1 MSDLNRREFAAAL
14 AAATVLPTR
23 TIEAALQSQAAAIN
37 PPSSSALAEL
47 PRWLEMGGTPGLSMG
62 IVQNGKLVWE
72 RYEGVTDATSKQPV
86 SKDSLFPAASLGKP
100 VAALGALAIVDQGK
114 LDLDRPLK
122 SYVTDHAPADA
133 RGDLVTARHVL
144 SHSSGYRNWRNSPDQ
159 ALLPEF
165 DPGSRFQYSGEG
177 FYYLQ
182 RVLESVSGRSFEQFM
197 GEVVFGPLGMKSS
210 IYGWRA
216 DTDARLVTGHN
227 RGQPARAPNREF
239 AGRLLQ
245 YAQQQNKS
253 FVSFTHEDIV
263 AAMGALKP
271 APPTLPNFIIP
282 NAAASLLTTVSDYG
296 AFLNALLSSAGATV
310 PLKPGTRKQMWTTQT
325 RINSALSWGLGWGL
339 ESNAGREYVWHWG
352 DNGNWKN
359 FVLAHPASRSA
370 IVVFTNGN
378 NGMRVCERLVSAAA
392 GFDPLAFGWL

>member
-14 AAATVLPTR
+14 AAATVSPTR
-23 TIEAALQSQAAAIN
+23 AFGATLQAQAPAIS

-47 PRWLEMGGTPGLSMG
+47 PRWMEMGGTPGLSMG
-62 IVQNGKLVWE
+62 VVQNGKLVWE
-72 RYEGVTDATSKQPV
+72 RYEGVTDATSKQTV

-100 VAALGALAIVDQGK
+100 VAALGALALVDQGK
-114 LDLDRPLK
+114 LELDRPLK
-122 SYVTDHAPADA
+122 SYVADHAPADA
-133 RGDLVTARHVL
+133 RGDLITARHVL
-144 SHSSGYRNWRNSPDQ
+144 SHSTGYRNWRNSPDQ
-159 ALLPEF
+159 ALIPEF

-182 RVLESVSGRSFEQFM
+182 RVLEKVSGRSFEQLM
-197 GEVVFGPLGMKSS
+197 EEAVFGPLGMKSS
-210 IYGWRA
+210 TYGWRA
-216 DTDARLVTGHN
+216 DSDARLVTGHN
-227 RGQPARAPNREF
+227 RGQPVRSPNREF

-271 APPTLPNFIIP
+271 SPPTLPNFIIP
-282 NAAASLLTTVSDYG
+282 NAAASLLTTVSDYA

-310 PLKPGTRKQMWTTQT
+310 ALKPDTRKQMWSTQT

-339 ESNAGREYVWHWG
+339 ESNAGREYIWHWG

-359 FVLAHPASRSA
+359 FVFAHPASRSA

-392 GFDPLAFGWL
+392 GLDPLAFGWL

>member
-1 MSDLNRREFAAAL
+1 MSGLNRREFAGAM
-14 AAATVLPTR
+14 AAAAISPSLAR
-23 TIEAALQSQAAAIN
+23 RLMLQAPAAAIN
-37 PPSSSALAEL
+37 PPSASALAEL
-47 PRWLEMGGTPGLSMG
+47 PRWMEMGGTPGLSTG
-62 IVQNGKLVWE
+62 VVQNGKLVWE
-72 RYEGVTDATSKQPV
+72 RYEGVTDAASKTPV
-86 SKDSLFPAASLGKP
+86 SKESLFPAASLGKP
-100 VAALGALAIVDQGK
+100 VAALGALELVDQGK

-122 SYVTDHAPADA
+122 SYVPDHTPADP

-144 SHSSGYRNWRNSPDQ
+144 SHSTGYRNWRNSPDQ

-182 RVLESVSGRSFEQFM
+182 RAIEKVGGRGFEKYM
-197 GEVVFGPLGMKSS
+197 EDAVFDPLGMKSS
-210 IYGWRA
+210 TYGWRT
-216 DTDARLVTGHN
+216 DTEARLVTGHN

-239 AGRLLQ
+239 AVRLLQ
-245 YAQQQNKS
+245 YAEQQNKS
-253 FVSFTHEDIV
+253 FVSFTHEDII

-282 NAAASLLTTVSDYG
+282 NAAGSLLTTVSDYA
-296 AFLNALLSSAGATV
+296 AFLNALLAPSNV
-310 PLKPGTRKQMWTTQT
+310 PVTLKPETRRQMWSTQT
-325 RINSALSWGLGWGL
+325 RINSALAWGLGWGL
-339 ESNAGREYVWHWG
+339 ETNSGRDYVWHWG

-359 FVLAHPASRSA
+359 FVFAHPASRSA

-392 GFDPLAFGWL
+392 GFDPLAFAWI